1 MLEDSLL
8 YGDDDSVRSDSF
20 LILSD
25 LISLLSPNLINHT
38 PAFKPIV
45 ISPSLELQDHC
56 TNFVLH
62 YVFSGDTKDEVV
74 SVDQEDA
81 DVQNGEKLERYQKK
95 REVSGPIIHLLDN
108 YYLLLKNTIKP
119 VYSYNGYIW

>member
-1 MLEDSLL
+1 MKILEDTLL
-8 YGDDDSVRSDSF
+8 YGDDDNVRSDSF

-38 PAFKPIV
+38 PAFKPLV

-74 SVDQEDA
+74 SVDMEDA
-81 DVQNGEKLERYQKK
+81 DVQSGEKLERYQKK
-95 REVSGPIIHLLDN
+95 REVSEAIKQIIRKLLFA
-108 YYLLLKNTIKP
+108 I
-119 VYSYNGYIW
+119 